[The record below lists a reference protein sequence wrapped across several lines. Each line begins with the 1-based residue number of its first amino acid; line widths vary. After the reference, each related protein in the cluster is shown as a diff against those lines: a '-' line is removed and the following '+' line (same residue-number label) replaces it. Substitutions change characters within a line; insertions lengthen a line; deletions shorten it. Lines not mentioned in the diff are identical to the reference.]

1 MAPFVITLK
10 HFLAYSDQ
18 LSMFAVSLK
27 DPVSNPK
34 VKPSAVCHQRK
45 KGTHSFKFLTQAGL
59 SPAIIFFNN
68 WPPLNQNVQFD

>member
-1 MAPFVITLK
+1 MPARYPQKFGPIFVAPIYFEVLMAPFVITLK

-34 VKPSAVCHQRK
+34 VKPSNFPNA
-45 KGTHSFKFLTQAGL
+45 LT
-59 SPAIIFFNN
+59 
-68 WPPLNQNVQFD
+68 